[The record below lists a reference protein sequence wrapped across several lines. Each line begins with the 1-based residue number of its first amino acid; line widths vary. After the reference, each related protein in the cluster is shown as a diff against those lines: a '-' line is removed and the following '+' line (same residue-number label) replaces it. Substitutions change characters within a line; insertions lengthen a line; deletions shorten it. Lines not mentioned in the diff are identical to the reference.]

1 MQKFS
6 LSVLISLLA
15 CLGRPTKLKIS
26 LKMAFFAEWQKQKG
40 LLAFEGLLKLP
51 NDFAAKHDRDINY
64 PLTMWQAAEIQLK
77 LLTKATMKKTNEIR
91 RSYTCNQMAM
101 AQSHSQNSESRE
113 ILCKLLTGKYFSFT
127 CVTKQTS
134 QQEFFQLLTCR
145 RSAYVAYERCNE

>member
-1 MQKFS
+1 MPSHSPWINFKIFHLLGTFTPPHSSRPSPWLLMQKFS

-101 AQSHSQNSESRE
+101 AQSHSQNSKSRGS
-113 ILCKLLTGKYFSFT
+113 LN
-127 CVTKQTS
+127 
-134 QQEFFQLLTCR
+134 QQFWLR
-145 RSAYVAYERCNE
+145 I